1 MPTGT
6 AMRTVATAMATRTD
20 LGLTDPGL
28 TDPGLA
34 RRRLW
39 QLLSPALPVGAY
51 SYSGGLEWAIEAG
64 WVQDEAA
71 VADWLQGQLDHTLS
85 RVDIPM
91 LQRLHQAWQ
100 TQDLDAVARLS
111 AWLSASRE
119 TRELRDEDRQLGQ
132 ALARLL
138 TELELPEAEPWTRD
152 PEATWATLLAL
163 ALARWDIAIG
173 EGAEACLWAWC
184 ENQVAAAIKL
194 VPLGQTAGQ
203 RLLYQLAS
211 TIGAAARAGLD
222 REDFGIGGTAPGVA
236 IASALHETQ
245 YSRLFRS

>member
-1 MPTGT
+1 
-6 AMRTVATAMATRTD
+6 MAIT
-20 LGLTDPGL
+20 

-39 QLLSPALPVGAY
+39 QLLSPTLPVGAY

-64 WVQDEAA
+64 WVADEEAA
-71 VADWLQGQLDHTLS
+71 ADWLQGQLDHTLG
-85 RVDIPM
+85 RVDIP
-91 LQRLHQAWQ
+91 LLHRLYQAWQ
-100 TQDLDAVARLS
+100 AGDAEAVARLS
-111 AWLSASRE
+111 AWLGASRE
-119 TRELRDEDRQLGQ
+119 TRELRDEDRQLGH

-138 TELELPEAEPWTRD
+138 SELGLDEAEAWSRHPD
-152 PEATWATLLAL
+152 ATWATLFAL
-163 ALARWDIAIG
+163 ALARWSIPVE
-173 EGAEACLWAWC
+173 EGAEACLWSWC

-203 RLLYQLAS
+203 RLLYRLAPA
-211 TIGAAARAGLD
+211 IGAAAHAGLA
-222 REDFGIGGTAPGVA
+222 REDQAIGGTAPGVA

>member
-1 MPTGT
+1 MPT
-6 AMRTVATAMATRTD
+6 AVTVMAII
-20 LGLTDPGL
+20 

-39 QLLSPALPVGAY
+39 QLVSPTLPVGAY

-64 WVQDEAA
+64 WVDDEAA
-71 VADWLQGQLDHTLS
+71 VADWMQGQLDHTLG
-85 RVDIPM
+85 RVDIP
-91 LQRLHQAWQ
+91 LLLRLYLAWQ
-100 TQDLDAVARLS
+100 AGDTDAVEQLS
-111 AWLSASRE
+111 AWLGASRE
-119 TRELRDEDRQLGQ
+119 THELRAEDRQLGH

-138 TELELPEAEPWTRD
+138 TELGLSEAEAWSGHPD
-152 PEATWATLLAL
+152 ATWATLFAL
-163 ALARWDIAIG
+163 ALARWSIPIE
-173 EGAEACLWAWC
+173 EGAEASLWSWC

-203 RLLYQLAS
+203 RLLYQLAPA
-211 TIGAAARAGLD
+211 IGEATRTGLAHEDAA
-222 REDFGIGGTAPGVA
+222 IGGTAPGVA